1 MKDKNHIIMS
11 RHLEK
16 AFNKTQ
22 TPFMTKTL
30 NKLRL
35 EEAGLRMGKHP
46 RSLEGS
52 ALKI

>member
-1 MKDKNHIIMS
+1 MS

-22 TPFMTKTL
+22 PPFMTKTL

-35 EEAGLRMGKHP
+35 EESDLRMGKHP
-46 RSLEGS
+46 RSREGS